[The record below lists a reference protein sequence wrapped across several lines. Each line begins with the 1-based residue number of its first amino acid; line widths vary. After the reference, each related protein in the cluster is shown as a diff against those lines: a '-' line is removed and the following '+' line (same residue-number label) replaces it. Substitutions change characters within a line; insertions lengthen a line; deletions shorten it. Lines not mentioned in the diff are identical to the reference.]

1 MKRRYLAN
9 CHGFNL
15 IEVMTGS
22 VVLGLA
28 LSSVLALASRAF
40 GYLSDIRCTAR
51 SSQVLQQ
58 RMEDIRLMN
67 WTQLQAVTNTF
78 TDPSDA
84 SHRYAGSVI
93 KTDYDWSANGSTTVM
108 RVTLVVTWINH
119 QGGVQTNSL
128 STLISNGGLNKYI
141 L

>member
-1 MKRRYLAN
+1 MKRKYLAS
-9 CHGFNL
+9 CSGFNL

-22 VVLGLA
+22 VILGLA

-67 WTQLQAVTNTF
+67 WTQLQAMTNTF
-78 TDPSDA
+78 TDPSDT
-84 SHRYAGSVI
+84 SHRYAGSII
-93 KTDYDWSANGSTTVM
+93 KTDYDWCNSTTTVM
-108 RVTLVVTWINH
+108 RVTLVVTWTNH

-128 STLISNGGLNKYI
+128 STLMSNGGLNKYI
-141 L
+141 F